1 MLGVCLIRKTLAPNI
16 SEILSVHLP
25 KAKISYHNMMNP
37 WMGSTENTLKES
49 VIIGVKQEI
58 NNLGLL

>member
-1 MLGVCLIRKTLAPNI
+1 
-16 SEILSVHLP
+16 
-25 KAKISYHNMMNP
+25 MMNP
-37 WMGSTENTLKES
+37 WMGSIENTLKES

>member
-1 MLGVCLIRKTLAPNI
+1 MLGVCLIRKALAPNI
-16 SEILSVHLP
+16 FEILSVCLP

-37 WMGSTENTLKES
+37 WMGSMENTLKES